1 MTMIEGYN
9 QFGGRSPESAPLTNV
24 LHAMGAL
31 YSEPMIFGL
40 AGGIG
45 ASYFVFEYK
54 GAPPNVFL
62 GMRHGLYGS
71 PDFFG
76 NACRRIGA
84 VPVFKETTSGKA
96 ANRYLLET
104 IEGGKPAVAWVCGKE
119 EYSYHYV
126 GVAGLDG
133 DSVILDDM
141 EPTPVRMSMEAFSKK
156 RAGIASF
163 KNRLMTV
170 TLPGSKVDPRPGI
183 LEAIGATIRGMH
195 ESPIKSSASNFGLG
209 SLEKFARLL
218 GDGKD
223 NKGWAKQFPPGPK
236 LENGLRWV
244 HRYTKGSAYRGMYAD
259 FLDEAVKITGIKLLA
274 ACAKKYRKLESEW
287 KDFANLA
294 RIENEPKL
302 ADLSSAMYSLHAAE
316 LAAIKSLKDTIP
328 ETC

>member
-1 MTMIEGYN
+1 MIEGYN

-24 LHAMGAL
+24 LHAMGAS

-40 AGGIG
+40 GGGIG

-54 GAPPNVFL
+54 GTPPNVFL

-71 PDFFG
+71 PEFFG

-96 ANRYLLET
+96 ASRYLLET
-104 IEGGKPAVAWVCGKE
+104 LESGKPAVAWVCGKE

-126 GVAGLDG
+126 GVSGLDE
-133 DSVILDDM
+133 DSVVLDDM
-141 EPTPVRMSMEAFSKK
+141 EPTPVQMSMEAFSRK

-170 TLPGSKVDPRPGI
+170 TLPATTVHLRPGI

-195 ESPIKSSASNFGLG
+195 ESPIKSFASNFGLG

-218 GDGKD
+218 GDEKD
-223 NKGWAKQFPPGPK
+223 KKGWAKQFPPGPK

-244 HRYTKGSAYRGMYAD
+244 HRYTKGGAYRGMYAD
-259 FLDEAVKITGIKLLA
+259 FLDEAVKITGIKSLGN
-274 ACAKKYRKLESEW
+274 CAKKYRKLDSEW
-287 KDFANLA
+287 KEFSDMA

-302 ADLSSAMYSLHAAE
+302 ADLSIAMFSLHAAE
-316 LAAIKSLKDTIP
+316 VAATKSLDEAISQTG
-328 ETC
+328 